1 MQKTADNYSKTNDLI
16 KSINKYKIIW
26 LNTMYLNCTIFISL
40 YLYICIE
47 KFFSAE
53 FHESLSTFLWPDNP
67 ICYEAFTVLLLLL
80 ARLGVLILAFYF
92 RLTAARLNYQLP
104 DVLFMAR

>member
-1 MQKTADNYSKTNDLI
+1 MA
-16 KSINKYKIIW
+16 KYNVFKLYNLYTYI
-26 LNTMYLNCTIFISL
+26 YLNM
-40 YLYICIE
+40 YGE
-47 KFFSAE
+47 VFSAE

-80 ARLGVLILAFYF
+80 ARLGVLNLAFYF